1 MVTLIAGWMICL
13 FIIDIYWLVMP
24 VVPEGPLAEATSY
37 DELSAMVSSG
47 EVGWLVIERYRL
59 HPALS
64 MISLLVSGTMFNLR
78 KCLLVPAADPRLEES
93 LSFENLI
100 RTHGHYDH
108 NTPLINSP
116 GTLKTSECRPGCSVR

>member
-47 EVGWLVIERYRL
+47 EVGLGWSLSAIDFIL
-59 HPALS
+59 PLS

-93 LSFENLI
+93 LSFENF
-100 RTHGHYDH
+100 
-108 NTPLINSP
+108 
-116 GTLKTSECRPGCSVR
+116 